1 MKTKGP
7 WGNYCFGNSET
18 RGVIGE
24 TGSNLGL
31 NLEDPVAGEEL
42 RLVEGTSLLR
52 KEMISLR

>member
-1 MKTKGP
+1 MKTEGP

-24 TGSNLGL
+24 AGSNFGL
-31 NLEDPVAGEEL
+31 NFVEPVAGGKL
-42 RLVEGTSLLR
+42 RLVEGASLLR